1 MSNKTR
7 NSAVRR
13 SGSHPRLTALL
24 LLACSCRATPDGS
37 APPEASKGS
46 EPSSLVVLAE
56 APAPAPPAAPAA
68 TPTPEAPSA
77 AAPSAAGSSA
87 TPVSLTQPIELKP
100 SSVPT
105 GASEPGA
112 GDGEALLLA
121 NLTNAVK
128 ETPFSAVVQYIRK
141 DLTPLEDDEVKV
153 TYQVRVL
160 EPIRGPKLEK
170 LSYFAIVEKGEDTS
184 FEKRPVILTL
194 CKGKQGYYWPG
205 TGAEFTR
212 TKSTRALV
220 AKLRQELSPE
230 QKTFKQCRPVE

>member
-1 MSNKTR
+1 MSNKPP

-37 APPEASKGS
+37 APPEATKGS

-56 APAPAPPAAPAA
+56 APASAPPAAPAA
-68 TPTPEAPSA
+68 TPTAE
-77 AAPSAAGSSA
+77 APSAAGSSA

-105 GASEPGA
+105 AGSKPVA

-121 NLTNAVK
+121 NLTNALK

-141 DLTPLEDDEVKV
+141 DVTPLEDDEVKV

-170 LSYFAIVEKGEDTS
+170 LSYFAVVEKGEDTS
-184 FEKRPVILTL
+184 FPKRPVILTL

-220 AKLRQELSPE
+220 AKLRPELSPE
-230 QKTFKQCRPVE
+230 QKTFEQCRPEE